1 MIIDEN
7 VDSKIKSTL
16 ADLGS
21 DDEERS
27 ARFLADKTGLPYIDL
42 RIKTPEL
49 DALHAIPL
57 QNAEKYKIAPFKLAQ
72 NYLHVAITDPSNE
85 DTVLFLKNYN
95 KGNNKIIVYVC
106 SSASL
111 NKILKRYNDIE
122 NSETKPKGL
131 LNLSESYFKDLLK
144 DIKNINDFQQIVTE
158 VATNEKKERIS
169 KLIELTIAGALH
181 FRVSDIHIE
190 PEQTKVR
197 FRYRIDGNLND
208 IYYTDLNTYNLMN
221 SRLKIISGL
230 KLTNVHTA
238 QDGRFSIKTDSDEIE
253 VRVSV
258 VPGSYGESYVMRLLD
273 PRSADVPFESL
284 GMGAVVMEELEKA
297 IRKPFGMIL
306 TTGPTG
312 SGKSTTLYSC
322 LKKVYTPEKKII
334 TIEDPVEYHFEGI
347 TQTQVD
353 IKKDYTFLTGLRAAL
368 RQDPDIIMV
377 GEIRD
382 EDTAKTAAQAALTGH
397 IVLSTLHTNTAAGA
411 IPRLVSL
418 GVEPKTL
425 GSAITLILA
434 QRLTRKLC
442 PSCRVPVETDDKQSK
457 IITNILGSMISD
469 SKKTSYNPSQSYTI
483 YEANPAGC
491 DRCNFGYKGRIG
503 IFEAII
509 MNRKI
514 EDIASISGGERDV
527 ADAAIDQ
534 RIPTMRE
541 DGIQKLLDGI
551 TSFEELEEVVDLS

>member
-1 MIIDEN
+1 
-7 VDSKIKSTL
+7 
-16 ADLGS
+16 
-21 DDEERS
+21 
-27 ARFLADKTGLPYIDL
+27 
-42 RIKTPEL
+42 
-49 DALHAIPL
+49 
-57 QNAEKYKIAPFKLAQ
+57 
-72 NYLHVAITDPSNE
+72 
-85 DTVLFLKNYN
+85 
-95 KGNNKIIVYVC
+95 
-106 SSASL
+106 
-111 NKILKRYNDIE
+111 
-122 NSETKPKGL
+122 
-131 LNLSESYFKDLLK
+131 
-144 DIKNINDFQQIVTE
+144 
-158 VATNEKKERIS
+158 
-169 KLIELTIAGALH
+169 
-181 FRVSDIHIE
+181 
-190 PEQTKVR
+190 
-197 FRYRIDGNLND
+197 
-208 IYYTDLNTYNLMN
+208 
-221 SRLKIISGL
+221 
-230 KLTNVHTA
+230 
-238 QDGRFSIKTDSDEIE
+238 
-253 VRVSV
+253 
-258 VPGSYGESYVMRLLD
+258 
-273 PRSADVPFESL
+273 
-284 GMGAVVMEELEKA
+284 
-297 IRKPFGMIL
+297 
-306 TTGPTG
+306 
-312 SGKSTTLYSC
+312 
-322 LKKVYTPEKKII
+322 
-334 TIEDPVEYHFEGI
+334 
-347 TQTQVD
+347 
-353 IKKDYTFLTGLRAAL
+353 LRAAL